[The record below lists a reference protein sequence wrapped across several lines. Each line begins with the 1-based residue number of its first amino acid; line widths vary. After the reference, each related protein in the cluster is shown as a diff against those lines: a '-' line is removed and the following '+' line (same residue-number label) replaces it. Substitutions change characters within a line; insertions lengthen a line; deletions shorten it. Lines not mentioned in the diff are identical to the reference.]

1 MAEIFVGRMLEIAC
15 RDAQQVLGGV
25 GYQRDGIS
33 GTLEQISRDLR
44 VMVVDGGSEE
54 IIGDLAVR

>member
-1 MAEIFVGRMLEIAC
+1 MAKIFGGRMLEIAC

-25 GYQRDGIS
+25 VYQRDSIS

-44 VMVVDGGSEE
+44 VKVVGGGSEE
-54 IIGDLAVR
+54 IIGDLAMR